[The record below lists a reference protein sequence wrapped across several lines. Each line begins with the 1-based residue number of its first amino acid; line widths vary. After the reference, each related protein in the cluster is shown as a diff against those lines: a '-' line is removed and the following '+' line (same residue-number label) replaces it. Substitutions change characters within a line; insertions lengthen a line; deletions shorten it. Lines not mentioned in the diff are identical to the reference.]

1 MMNSTTGNSSYI
13 DKIQKA
19 KSDQLYDTVFE
30 IIDEIANIDL
40 FGTSEDNETPT
51 YEYSSSGQYEIEY
64 DEKQLSSK
72 SARGLLVDFVSQLFT
87 DAKYNEQLQELI
99 VDETASFAMI
109 LGGKPSMYNGRPNSA
124 KVADG
129 VWVYANFNKK
139 NVRIKIENSH
149 PAIIP
154 RVIFIQAQQELDRR
168 KSMKNKQSQCFSGKY
183 ALSGITVCGD
193 CGNAYRRVHWKNR
206 GTVWRCKSRVDKREH
221 NCNGRTIYEKDLHE
235 AIIKAINETFVDRDA
250 FLQQLNDNINSVMTD
265 GLTDRL
271 AELDSQLKELEA
283 EIISLA
289 VGGQG
294 YDELASKI
302 LALRDERDAV
312 SKKIATD
319 ANMKQRIDEMEDFV
333 KGHDAIVEYSEVLVR
348 RLIEKVTVFE
358 KNIVIDF
365 KSGVSVAVE
374 I

>member
-124 KVADG
+124 KVADC

-193 CGNAYRRVHWKNR
+193 CGNAYRRVHLKNR

-312 SKKIATD
+312 SKEIATD

>member
-1 MMNSTTGNSSYI
+1 MSRSDFPYLKEQDFANYPAVYVLIGGNKRYVGQAAGQSISLRLSQHFLKE
-13 DKIQKA
+13 DKA
-19 KSDQLYDTVFE
+19 WVESV
-30 IIDEIANIDL
+30 L
-40 FGTSEDNETPT
+40 FF
-51 YEYSSSGQYEIEY
+51 
-64 DEKQLSSK
+64 
-72 SARGLLVDFVSQLFT
+72 ARADG
-87 DAKYNEQLQELI
+87 
-99 VDETASFAMI
+99 I
-109 LGGKPSMYNGRPNSA
+109 LTGGKRKLWRGEGVRLILRNEKYMGDALLQKTYTTDFLTKKRVKN
-124 KVADG
+124 DG
-129 VWVYANFNKK
+129 SYAQQYY
-139 NVRIKIENSH
+139 VENSH

-235 AIIKAINETFVDRDA
+235 AIIKAINETLVVRDA

-271 AELDSQLKELEA
+271 GELDCQLKELEA

-312 SKKIATD
+312 SKEIATD

-348 RLIEKVTVFE
+348 RLIEKVTIFE

-365 KSGVSVAVE
+365 KSGVSVTVDL
-374 I
+374 

>member
-1 MMNSTTGNSSYI
+1 
-13 DKIQKA
+13 
-19 KSDQLYDTVFE
+19 
-30 IIDEIANIDL
+30 
-40 FGTSEDNETPT
+40 
-51 YEYSSSGQYEIEY
+51 
-64 DEKQLSSK
+64 
-72 SARGLLVDFVSQLFT
+72 
-87 DAKYNEQLQELI
+87 
-99 VDETASFAMI
+99 
-109 LGGKPSMYNGRPNSA
+109 MYNGRPNSA
-124 KVADG
+124 KVADC

-312 SKKIATD
+312 SKEIATD

>member
-124 KVADG
+124 KVADC